1 MSEVQS
7 HKRHWSRRFALQ
19 SLYQW
24 QLAGHSIDE
33 LMAQFA
39 KDENWHKVDKDYF
52 AELLRESINNA
63 EALTGIL
70 AASVDGSIERIG
82 PVEKA
87 ILLYSTYEML
97 NKSDVPRDVVISE
110 AVILCKKFGAAGG
123 YKLINGVLDKVAKDA
138 AG

>member
-1 MSEVQS
+1 MSKALQ

-24 QLAGHSIDE
+24 QLAGHGVDE

-39 KDENWHKVDKDYF
+39 MDENWHKVDKEYF
-52 AELLRESINNA
+52 DELLRESIGNA
-63 EALTGIL
+63 ETLTGIF
-70 AASVDGSIERIG
+70 ASCVNGSIERID

-87 ILLYSTYEML
+87 ILLYATYEIL

-110 AVILCKKFGAAGG
+110 AVILCKKFGSAGG
-123 YKLINGVLDKVAKDA
+123 YKLVNGILDKVAKDA
-138 AG
+138 KG